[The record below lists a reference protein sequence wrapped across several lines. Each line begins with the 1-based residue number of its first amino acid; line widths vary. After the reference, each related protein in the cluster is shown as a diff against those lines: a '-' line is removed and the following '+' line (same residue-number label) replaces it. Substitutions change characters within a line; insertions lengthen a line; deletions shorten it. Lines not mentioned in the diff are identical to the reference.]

1 MRAEDD
7 DSLISTTTILIL
19 SGFLIGMSF
28 AQPLG
33 DLGYYVF
40 NCGLTGLIAWMT
52 FELTGV
58 RQDHHELRRG
68 QLLMEARLMR
78 HVGLSARYATVVD
91 TREKDRLLDWLR
103 RETDGLLR

>member
-1 MRAEDD
+1 MQAEDD
-7 DSLISTTTILIL
+7 NSIISTTTILIL

-33 DLGYYVF
+33 ELGYYVF

-58 RQDHHELRRG
+58 RQDHQEIRRG

-78 HVGLSARYATVVD
+78 HVGLASRHATVVD
-91 TREKDRLLDWLR
+91 NREKDRLLDWLR
-103 RETDGLLR
+103 RETDGLFR

>member
-1 MRAEDD
+1 MRTEEDP
-7 DSLISTTTILIL
+7 SIISKTTILIL

-33 DLGYYVF
+33 ELGYYVF

-52 FELTGV
+52 FELSGV
-58 RQDHHELRRG
+58 RQDHQEIRRG

-78 HVGLSARYATVVD
+78 HVGLSGTSSIVD
-91 TREKDRLLDWLR
+91 AREKDRLLDWLR